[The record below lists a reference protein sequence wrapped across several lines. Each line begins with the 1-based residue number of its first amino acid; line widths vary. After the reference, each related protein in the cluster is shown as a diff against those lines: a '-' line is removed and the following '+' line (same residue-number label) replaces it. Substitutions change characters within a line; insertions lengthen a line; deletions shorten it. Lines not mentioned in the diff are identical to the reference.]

1 MLCQPFSQVWSR
13 YLSDFEPKECL
24 GRGGFGVVF
33 ESKNK
38 YDDIHYAVKR
48 IRLPGGEERRKKVKR
63 EVRVLAKLE
72 HKNIVRYF
80 SSWEESPP
88 LGWQVSGLDTG
99 N

>member
-1 MLCQPFSQVWSR
+1 M
-13 YLSDFEPKECL
+13 
-24 GRGGFGVVF
+24 VF

-88 LGWQVSGLDTG
+88 LGWQVRGLDTG